1 MLASPPKQGFSFPS
15 TSPPSMTRPSLL
27 LLSLLAAL
35 PLRASEPLV
44 VKLWPSGAP
53 EKPGVAIEAE
63 KRIEPKS
70 GKDVLR
76 VTNVTEPT
84 LTVYRPAPPITPN
97 GTAVLV
103 CPGGGYG
110 ILAIEHEGTQVCD
123 WLNSLG
129 VTAVLLKYRVPV
141 RDKTPGYEPLQDA
154 QRAIGIVRQNA
165 LHWGINPKRVGILGF
180 SAGGHL
186 SVMASLHANERTY
199 PTDPALDVADATPN
213 FLIPIYPAY
222 LVGRDDTF
230 TLLPSIQVTPASPPI
245 CLVHAHDDNG
255 VTSASASALLYVEY
269 KKLNRPAEL
278 HIFSSGGHGFGMRQ
292 SEKPVAQWPQR
303 VGEWMR
309 TMGLLNPAT
318 EQ

>member
-1 MLASPPKQGFSFPS
+1 
-15 TSPPSMTRPSLL
+15 MTLRSLRLL
-27 LLSLLAAL
+27 LLLAAL
-35 PLRASEPLV
+35 PLHASEPLV

-53 EKPGVAIEAE
+53 EKPGVLIEAE
-63 KRIEPKS
+63 KQIEPRS
-70 GKDVLR
+70 EKDVLR

-84 LTVYRPAPPITPN
+84 LTVYRPAPPIPPN

-110 ILAIEHEGTQVCD
+110 ILAIEHEGTQVCE

-165 LHWGINPKRVGILGF
+165 LQWGINPKRIGILGF

-222 LVGRDDTF
+222 LVGKEDTF
-230 TLLPSIQVTPASPPI
+230 TLLPAVQVTPAAPPI

-255 VTSASASALLYVEY
+255 VTSASGSALLYMEY
-269 KKLNRPAEL
+269 KRLKLPAEL
-278 HIFSSGGHGFGMRQ
+278 HIFSSGGHGFGMRK

-309 TMGLLNPAT
+309 TMGLLDPAT
-318 EQ
+318 GE